1 MIKLSLASKITKK
14 KKQKNNV
21 INMHLNEKDQVFT
34 LQQQKKGTEE
44 EVKWQERGRKVQV
57 ALFPMLKKKKVEKVK
72 FEYRE

>member
-1 MIKLSLASKITKK
+1 
-14 KKQKNNV
+14 
-21 INMHLNEKDQVFT
+21 MHLNEKDQVFT

>member
-1 MIKLSLASKITKK
+1 MIKLSLASKITKKK

-57 ALFPMLKKKKVEKVK
+57 ALFPMLKKKKWRK
-72 FEYRE
+72 